1 MDFISQLRE
10 KFAGMQ
16 VRTPFMSED
25 ERFRM
30 FEGIKFKQDI
40 VLSIQASA
48 GHYCSPRKTTYLQ
61 DYEAMEMA
69 IFKGGEFVSLTQ
81 LLVPHIEVMKELDE
95 YFEGSVYPY
104 VPVELI
110 ERVYH
115 ALLETFGRDHEV
127 LSDQP
132 PRTAIFKSSITKRE
146 ED

>member
-1 MDFISQLRE
+1 MDFIRE
-10 KFAGMQ
+10 LKEEFIGVPIRM
-16 VRTPFMSED
+16 PFMD
-25 ERFRM
+25 ESQRFRRL
-30 FEGIKFKQDI
+30 EGIEFKQGI
-40 VLSIQASA
+40 TLSVQASFHA
-48 GHYCSPRKTTYLQ
+48 YCTPRETTYLQ

-69 IFKGGEFVSLTQ
+69 IIKGGEFVSLTQ
-81 LLVPHIEVMKELDE
+81 LLVPNVMLMKELDE
-95 YFEGSVYPY
+95 YFEGDVYPY